1 MTEPAENLY
10 AEVRELASAVEDL
23 SPRCKAAIF
32 GTCGRV
38 FAPLSYQAEQRS
50 QGRWSS
56 PNYSVALDV
65 IEAFAN
71 GSAQAEDH
79 EELRAQLVAAPVSGD
94 YPWSTYAQDA
104 IICTD
109 GGLAAASVSDSPKSE
124 LIYYA
129 LEPLICSLESRD
141 VEIIR
146 TYGNG
151 YWSREIIKDPAM
163 ERAIEFLRNSIAML
177 SQVVSVDMLELEKL
191 VGEAAVLRPVET

>member
-1 MTEPAENLY
+1 MTEAAENLY
-10 AEVRELASAVEDL
+10 VEVRELAGAVEDL

-38 FAPLSYQAEQRS
+38 FAPFVHQAERRS

-65 IEAFAN
+65 VEAFAN
-71 GSAQAEDH
+71 GSVQAEDH
-79 EELRAQLVAAPVSGD
+79 EELRAQLVAAPISGD

-141 VEIIR
+141 VEVIR

-151 YWSREIIKDPAM
+151 YWGREIIKDPVM
-163 ERAIEFLRNSIAML
+163 ERAIEFLRNSIAKL
-177 SQVVSVDMLELEKL
+177 SRIVSVDLLELDRL
-191 VGEAAVLRPVET
+191 VSGATVLRPPET

>member
-1 MTEPAENLY
+1 MTEAAENLN
-10 AEVRELASAVEDL
+10 AEVRELAGAVEDL
-23 SPRCKAAIF
+23 PPRCKAAIF

-56 PNYSVALDV
+56 PNYAVALDV

-71 GSAQAEDH
+71 GSAQAGDH
-79 EELRAQLVAAPVSGD
+79 QELRLQLVAAPVSGD

-109 GGLAAASVSDSPKSE
+109 GGLAAASVGDSPKSE

-129 LEPLICSLESRD
+129 LEPLICSLENRD
-141 VEIIR
+141 IEVIR

-163 ERAIEFLRNSIAML
+163 ARAIEFLRNSIERL
-177 SQVVSVDMLELEKL
+177 SRVAAVDALELDRL
-191 VGEAAVLRPVET
+191 VSGAAVLRPAET

>member
-1 MTEPAENLY
+1 MTEAAENLD
-10 AEVRELASAVEDL
+10 AEVRKLAGAVENL
-23 SPRCKAAIF
+23 LPRCKAAIF

-65 IEAFAN
+65 VEAFAK
-71 GSAQAEDH
+71 GSAQAADH

-109 GGLAAASVSDSPKSE
+109 GGLAAASVGDSPKSE

-141 VEIIR
+141 IEVIR

-163 ERAIEFLRNSIAML
+163 ERAIEFLQHSIARL
-177 SQVVSVDMLELEKL
+177 SRVASVDALELDRL
-191 VGEAAVLRPVET
+191 VSGAAVLRPAET

>member
-1 MTEPAENLY
+1 MTGAAEDLE
-10 AEVRELASAVEDL
+10 AEVRELAGAVQNL

-56 PNYSVALDV
+56 PDYSVALDV
-65 IEAFAN
+65 VEAFAN

-79 EELRAQLVAAPVSGD
+79 EELRAQLVVAPVSGD

-109 GGLAAASVSDSPKSE
+109 GGLAAASVGDSPKSE

-129 LEPLICSLESRD
+129 LEPLICSLEGRD
-141 VEIIR
+141 IEVIR

-151 YWSREIIKDPAM
+151 YWSREIVKDPTM
-163 ERAIEFLRNSIAML
+163 ERAIGFLRHSLAKL
-177 SQVVSVDMLELEKL
+177 SRVDSVDALELDRL
-191 VGEAAVLRPVET
+191 VSGAAVLRPVET